1 MDGIAAFH
9 VMFTLGD
16 AEVTAYNVLNIGLQ
30 LQSCAV
36 CIKVCSALVLFA
48 CIQQCLE
55 GIEAF

>member
-1 MDGIAAFH
+1 MGL
-9 VMFTLGD
+9 LGN

>member
-1 MDGIAAFH
+1 
-9 VMFTLGD
+9 MFTLGD